1 MEMEKLVIVSH
12 NMGEYSSP
20 TGSKSITIGA
30 MRRAVRLLV
39 EMPVLK
45 GMDMHDVQVFAWD
58 EVMIRVHGV
67 GVSMPEGPELE
78 GRRRDW
84 EDGEE

>member
-1 MEMEKLVIVSH
+1 M
-12 NMGEYSSP
+12 
-20 TGSKSITIGA
+20 
-30 MRRAVRLLV
+30 RLLA

-45 GMDMHDVQVFAWD
+45 GRDMHDVQVFAWD